1 MGCGV
6 STAGDKQVKADKKAE
21 EKLRLQFNFSI
32 EQVGA
37 ISLVQRWFRRKLS
50 ELQLRRKC
58 CWQVFTDIEYKSEQE
73 HLGISNFFSDL
84 EVLKEALTDK
94 RRQQSNKRTETLRR
108 AGRLDEEAMKI
119 TTMYQE
125 SHGEHA
131 ISSRTEDKL
140 FDRPNAP
147 THLSLQKLKNL
158 IKGCQDGHIINFK
171 LALHTRRSLCQAENL
186 PQH

>member
-1 MGCGV
+1 M
-6 STAGDKQVKADKKAE
+6 
-21 EKLRLQFNFSI
+21 
-32 EQVGA
+32 
-37 ISLVQRWFRRKLS
+37 S

-147 THLSLQKLKNL
+147 THLSLQVRARRLRCGTRPLAEGGGSRHACNVRPCTL
-158 IKGCQDGHIINFK
+158 GRPARVGAVYALPLWCCGRAQAGAVGGHRPHPPRWAF
-171 LALHTRRSLCQAENL
+171 APPAH
-186 PQH
+186 

>member
-1 MGCGV
+1 
-6 STAGDKQVKADKKAE
+6 
-21 EKLRLQFNFSI
+21 
-32 EQVGA
+32 
-37 ISLVQRWFRRKLS
+37 
-50 ELQLRRKC
+50 
-58 CWQVFTDIEYKSEQE
+58 VFTDIEYKSEQE

-171 LALHTRRSLCQAENL
+171 LALSILDEAFVRQKTYPNIRSADT
-186 PQH
+186 QHSHRITLVGDLHGNCWTF